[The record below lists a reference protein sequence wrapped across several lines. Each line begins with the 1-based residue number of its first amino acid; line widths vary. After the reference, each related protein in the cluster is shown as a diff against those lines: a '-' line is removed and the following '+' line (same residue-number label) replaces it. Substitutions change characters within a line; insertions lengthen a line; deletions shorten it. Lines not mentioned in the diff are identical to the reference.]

1 MINLYNSLTKSKET
15 LVPISSLVRM
25 YVCGPTVY
33 DYAHI
38 GNARPLIVFDV
49 LARLLRYEYGN
60 DHVKYTRNLT
70 DIDDKIMNR
79 ATECGITIRELTE
92 ETIKN
97 FHEDV
102 AALGCAP
109 PDVEPKATDHI
120 KEMISVIEKIIT
132 NGHAYEAEGHVLFS
146 VPSLPFQS
154 PFHHG
159 VETVEARIEPASY
172 KKNVADFVLWK
183 PSTGLETGWESPWG
197 YGRPGWHIEC
207 SAMAWRH
214 LGETFDIHGGGIDLM
229 FPHHE
234 NEISQSRCAF
244 GHSKMASIFM
254 HNGFLTVENEKMGK
268 SLGNMI
274 TIRDLLKD
282 WPGETLRFNMLRTH
296 YRHPIDWTIRS
307 LEESDKIIKNWRK
320 ADQTVAPI
328 MSQGFIEA
336 LSDDLNTPWAI
347 THMHS
352 MHDGELLAAAALLG
366 IDISPKKI
374 VVENLEEIE
383 LLVAA
388 RDMARANKEWKVAD
402 LIRDKLKIRGISLMD
417 SPDGTKWELK

>member
-159 VETVEARIEPASY
+159 VETVQLHIKRMSRIS
-172 KKNVADFVLWK
+172 
-183 PSTGLETGWESPWG
+183 
-197 YGRPGWHIEC
+197 C
-207 SAMAWRH
+207 SGSHPQAWRPV
-214 LGETFDIHGGGIDLM
+214 GRVRGDMVAPAGISSAQRWHGGI
-229 FPHHE
+229 
-234 NEISQSRCAF
+234 
-244 GHSKMASIFM
+244 
-254 HNGFLTVENEKMGK
+254 
-268 SLGNMI
+268 
-274 TIRDLLKD
+274 
-282 WPGETLRFNMLRTH
+282 
-296 YRHPIDWTIRS
+296 
-307 LEESDKIIKNWRK
+307 
-320 ADQTVAPI
+320 
-328 MSQGFIEA
+328 
-336 LSDDLNTPWAI
+336 
-347 THMHS
+347 
-352 MHDGELLAAAALLG
+352 
-366 IDISPKKI
+366 
-374 VVENLEEIE
+374 
-383 LLVAA
+383 
-388 RDMARANKEWKVAD
+388 
-402 LIRDKLKIRGISLMD
+402 
-417 SPDGTKWELK
+417 